1 MTYCDLEWSNGDNFK
16 KLGFTEIETSTPT
29 EFIINLN
36 TWERIH
42 ISQFNDTFNLGE
54 TNEKRFQTV
63 LNMGSIKFI
72 KYFNE
77 K

>member
-1 MTYCDLEWSNGDNFK
+1 M
-16 KLGFTEIETSTPT
+16 GFTEIETSTPT
-29 EFIINLN
+29 QFIINLN
-36 TWERIH
+36 TWQRTH
-42 ISQFNDTFNLGE
+42 YSQFRNKNDWDIRN
-54 TNEKRFQTV
+54 KDDYQTV